1 MPLGQHFCQNVW
13 QIVEMP
19 NEVEKSIFGK
29 SEVLGVICTV
39 TLSVD
44 IFMIFLSLSFYVK
57 SILENVE
64 VLKLQFGHFWGS
76 EFR

>member
-1 MPLGQHFCQNVW
+1 MYGK
-13 QIVEMP
+13 IVEMP

-64 VLKLQFGHFWGS
+64 VQKFSFLPFYGL
-76 EFR
+76 